1 MFKPL
6 SLDQFLELVKKSQGN
21 KFSKRAIFSQEIMA
35 DRLTPISLFE
45 SFSSKLKGGSILESG
60 LQQEH
65 TGRYSFLAFD
75 PMAHLELRNKTLTQ
89 RIGEK
94 TDTYNTDPFVQLRHL
109 INELDCACPAELNES
124 ITQTMG
130 LISYDAIRLFEN
142 IPDRH
147 TRDEA
152 FPEILFNFYRTT
164 LTFDHQRQTVLISQV
179 IDLGKDP
186 KQAYFQAQEIINN
199 LIKRISASSETS
211 STPASHSNSISIDES
226 DINDTYYINLVERA
240 KDYIKRGDAFQ
251 IVLSRCFKKSYKA
264 KPFDIYRALRQV
276 SPAPYMF
283 FIPLEDRVIIGASP
297 ERMITVHKNK
307 ISINP
312 IAGTRKR
319 IDKNHDQEIE
329 DELLNDT
336 KELAEHR
343 MLVDLARNDLGRICE
358 AGSIQIEELLQ
369 VKHYSH
375 ISHLTSVIS
384 GTLPNQCDALDALA
398 ATFPAGTLSGAPKI
412 RAMQIIDELESS
424 RRGLYGGA
432 IGRLDYAKNFDSCIA
447 IRIAILKDGVA
458 TIRTGAGIVH
468 DSIPTAEAEETRQ
481 KASALLAAIR
491 FSEGEH

>member
-1 MFKPL
+1 MLNPL
-6 SLDQFLELVKKSQGN
+6 SLEQFLELAQKSQES
-21 KFSKRAIFSQEIMA
+21 KFFKRAVFFQEIMA

-45 SFSSKLKGGSILESG
+45 SLASELKGGSILESG

-65 TGRYSFLAFD
+65 TGRYSFLAFE

-89 RIGEK
+89 RVGENTK
-94 TDTYNTDPFVQLRHL
+94 AYNTDPFIQLRHL
-109 INELDCACPAELNES
+109 INELDCACPIELRES
-124 ITQTMG
+124 VTQAMG
-130 LISYDAIRLFEN
+130 LITYDAVRLFEN
-142 IPDRH
+142 IPDQH
-147 TRDEA
+147 TKDEA
-152 FPEILFNFYRTT
+152 LPEILFTFYRTT
-164 LTFDHQRQTVLISQV
+164 LTFDHRRQTVLINQV
-179 IDLGKDP
+179 TDLGKDP
-186 KQAYFQAQEIINN
+186 KQAYFQAQEKINH
-199 LIKRISASSETS
+199 LIKSISSSSKNTS
-211 STPASHSNSISIDES
+211 PLTSKSNSISIDEP
-226 DINDTYYINLVERA
+226 DINDADYIKLVERA
-240 KDYIKRGDAFQ
+240 KNYIKQGDAFQ

-297 ERMITVHKNK
+297 ERMVTVHNNK
-307 ISINP
+307 VSINP

-329 DELLNDT
+329 DELLNDA

-358 AGSIQIEELLQ
+358 VESIQIDELLQ

-384 GTLPNQCDALDALA
+384 GTLPSQCDAFDALA

-412 RAMQIIDELESS
+412 RAMQIIDELEGS

-432 IGRLDYAKNFDSCIA
+432 IGRLDYAGNFDSCIA
-447 IRIAILKDGVA
+447 IRMAILKDGIA

-468 DSIPTAEAEETRQ
+468 DSIPSSEAEETRQ
-481 KASALLAAIR
+481 KASSLLAAIR
-491 FSEGEH
+491 FSEGGH